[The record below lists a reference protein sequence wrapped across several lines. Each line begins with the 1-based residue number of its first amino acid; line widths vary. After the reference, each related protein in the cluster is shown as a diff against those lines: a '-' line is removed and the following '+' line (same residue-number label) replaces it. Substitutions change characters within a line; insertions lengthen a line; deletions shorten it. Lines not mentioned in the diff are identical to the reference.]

1 MDTPDE
7 AIKQGDKCDWEQSHR
22 LQVPHLWFRLVHP
35 KTEDKLLL
43 AGGYGTKVNGHHLV
57 VSYKVAI
64 NQWFLKYC
72 GEWICIHAWI
82 QGEWA

>member
-1 MDTPDE
+1 MLEQPWHLLFTFLLSIDLMKASPAMWTLLE

-57 VSYKVAI
+57 PR
-64 NQWFLKYC
+64 
-72 GEWICIHAWI
+72 
-82 QGEWA
+82 